1 MQAALIHSPGGG
13 SASEEDLERA
23 KTLLSAIHD
32 LDVKVVAE
40 GDTPAGLAREAVAQ
54 GAKLLIASGGDGT
67 VSAVAGAVVGKLDL
81 TLGIIPRGTANSIG
95 GHFGVPHDLEAACK
109 IIRDGHTRV
118 VDSAAVNGR
127 PSVLMATIGVHA
139 EAITEVDP
147 EFKKRFGAIAYVI
160 EEVDRML
167 NNELFEVTLEAD
179 GQRLSARA
187 NSVAVANIAP
197 PWTLLAQ
204 GGAKSAVDDGMLD
217 VTLVAIQGFADA
229 LATSFHLAT
238 SALRELPTE
247 RDNIGHF
254 RTSEIRIDTKPQKRV
269 MVDGEDAE
277 QTPITVRCLPKS
289 LRVLVPKVAE

>member
-1 MQAALIHSPGGG
+1 MKATLIHSPGGG
-13 SASEEDLERA
+13 SANDEDLERA
-23 KTLLSAIHD
+23 KALLSEAHE
-32 LDVKVVAE
+32 LSVEVVGKGHNPAELARAAVAE
-40 GDTPAGLAREAVAQ
+40 GAQ
-54 GAKLLIASGGDGT
+54 LLIASGGDGT
-67 VSAVAGAVVGKLDL
+67 VSAVAGALVGNTDL

-95 GHFGVPHDLEAACK
+95 GHLGVPHDLEVACK
-109 IIRDGHTRV
+109 IILEGNTRV
-118 VDSAAVNGR
+118 IDTASVNGR

-139 EAITEVDP
+139 EAVTGVDP
-147 EFKKRFGAIAYVI
+147 DFKKRFGPIAYLV

-179 GQRLSARA
+179 GQRISAQA

-204 GGAKSAVDDGMLD
+204 GGAKVEHDDGLLD

-229 LATSFHLAT
+229 FMTSLHLAT
-238 SALRELPTE
+238 SALRELPTD

-254 RTSEIRIDTKPQKRV
+254 LTREVRIETKPEKRV

-277 QTPITVRCLPKS
+277 VTPITVKCLPKS
-289 LRVLVPKVAE
+289 LRVLVPAEKP